1 MKNESIKRDA
11 PKMKVKC
18 GVENCSYNVSRMCH
32 ADELEVNTVGEN
44 KAYSSDGTCCT
55 TFINRDSRAES

>member
-1 MKNESIKRDA
+1 MDSMKNESIKRDV

-44 KAYSSDGTCCT
+44 KAY
-55 TFINRDSRAES
+55 